1 MQRKSERERRYH
13 QRVIRLLLLVL
24 VSTRI
29 LSCVSLPQRS
39 ARPNI
44 VLIVAEDLSLRIG
57 AYGDPVART
66 PRIDGLARAGV
77 RFTNAFTAAPVCA
90 PSRAAL
96 ITGVYA
102 QAIGAQ
108 HMRTSRA
115 WDEPG
120 GGPSFSYLAVP
131 PPEVKAFPELLRRA
145 GYFTVN
151 HRKTDFQFGDPF
163 TIWDVNEL
171 DAKKSQLIWRVAPRD
186 RPFFA
191 MINPVITHES
201 EIWPQRRRRVLT
213 DPNTVTVPPYLADTP
228 VTRIDIAQH
237 YDNIAVLDSQVGE
250 ILDSLEADGLLDNTI
265 VIFTTDHGDGL
276 PYAKRRLYDAGLH
289 VPLIVRFPD
298 GRDAGSVRTDLV
310 SFVDLG
316 PTILGLAGV
325 EPPAFMLGQPFL
337 GPNPS
342 PERRYVFA
350 AADRMDTS
358 GGQWRSVRDARFE
371 YLVNRMPEVPFFEH
385 IAFRDRMPSM
395 QELWHLH
402 AEGKLTPLQ
411 ESQFTAPR
419 PPEELYDLVAD
430 PDQTSNLAND
440 PSYSSDLAR
449 LRATLADFE
458 SRTPDLSRDSERVM
472 AERMWPGLKQP
483 TTESPVATRVA
494 VWDGDAI
501 ALSSAT
507 PGASIGY
514 RLSDDPPDRW
524 RPYVGPIPRPNGTA
538 IEAKAVRYGY
548 AESAVI
554 EVVNSPK

>member
-1 MQRKSERERRYH
+1 MINFA
-13 QRVIRLLLLVL
+13 VLALVL
-24 VSTRI
+24 LGTA
-29 LSCVSLPQRS
+29 SCASLPPR
-39 ARPNI
+39 ATRPNI
-44 VLIVAEDLSLRIG
+44 VLIVAEDLSPRIG

-66 PRIDGLARAGV
+66 PRIDGLAREGV

-108 HMRTSRA
+108 HMRTIRA

-120 GGPSFSYLAVP
+120 VGRSFSYLAVP
-131 PPEVKAFPELLRRA
+131 PPEVKGFPELLRRA
-145 GYFTVN
+145 GYFTAN
-151 HRKTDFQFGDPF
+151 HRKTDYQFGEPF

-171 DAKKSQLIWRVAPRD
+171 DAKQSQLVWRAAPKN

-201 EIWPQRRRRVLT
+201 EIWPQRGRPVHT
-213 DPNTVTVPPYLADTP
+213 DPKTVTVPPYLADTP
-228 VTRIDIAQH
+228 VTRLDIAQH
-237 YDNIAVLDSQVGE
+237 YDNIASLDSQVGE
-250 ILDSLEADGLLDNTI
+250 MLDALQADGLLDDTI

-276 PYAKRRLYDAGLH
+276 PHAKRRLYDAGLH

-298 GRDAGSVRTDLV
+298 GRGAGSVRTDLV

-316 PTILGLAGV
+316 PTILSLAGL
-325 EPPAFMLGQPFL
+325 EPPAFVLGRPFL
-337 GPNPS
+337 GPQPS
-342 PERRYVFA
+342 RERRYVFA

-358 GGQWRSVRDARFE
+358 GGEWRSVRDARLQ
-371 YLVNRMPEVPFFEH
+371 YLVNRMPERPLFEH
-385 IAFRDRMPSM
+385 IPFRDRMPSM
-395 QELWHLH
+395 QELWRLH
-402 AEGKLTPLQ
+402 AEGMLTPLQ

-419 PPEELYDLVAD
+419 PREELYDLAVD
-430 PDQTSNLAND
+430 PDETRNVASD
-440 PSYSSDLAR
+440 PTYSSDLLR
-449 LRATLADFE
+449 LKEALADFE
-458 SRTPDLSRDSERVM
+458 SNTPDLSRDSERAM
-472 AERMWPGLKQP
+472 AERMWPGLNQP
-483 TTESPVATRVA
+483 MTESPVATRVGA
-494 VWDGDAI
+494 GDEAAI

-514 RLSDDPPDRW
+514 RFTDDPPDRW
-524 RPYVGPIPRPNGTA
+524 RLYVGPIPLPNGKA